1 MSAAILVSAVPAA
14 PRPAAPLPAAGEFD
28 WAFHGPKLLE
38 AAGETLYMVSATLL
52 IGGLLGLVLGVA
64 LYTTRRGGLLSNRG
78 VFGLLNLVVNV
89 FRPIPFLI
97 LLMLVAPVTV
107 ALMGTRLGSTAMIV
121 PLSFAATFGVSRIV
135 EQNLVA
141 IDPGVIEA
149 ARATG
154 ASRWRIVLTLL
165 VPEALGPLILG
176 YTFVFVAVVDMSALA
191 GTLDGGGLGAF
202 ALDYGYKRWN
212 FAVVWIT
219 VLVIIVLVQLAQA
232 LGNRLSRRIMRR

>member
-1 MSAAILVSAVPAA
+1 MSAALM
-14 PRPAAPLPAAGEFD
+14 PAAGFEWD
-28 WAFHGPKLLE
+28 LHGPKLVESL
-38 AAGETLYMVSATLL
+38 GQTLYMVGATLL
-52 IGGLLGLVLGVA
+52 IGGALGLVLGLA
-64 LYTTRRGGLLSNRG
+64 LYTTRRGGLLAHRG
-78 VFGLLNLVVNV
+78 VFFALNLVVNV

-97 LLMLVAPVTV
+97 LLMIIAPVTV
-107 ALMGTRLGSTAMIV
+107 NLLGTRLGSSAMV
-121 PLSFAATFGVSRIV
+121 VAMSFAATFGVSRIV

-154 ASRWRIVLTLL
+154 ASRWRIITTLV

-191 GTLDGGGLGAF
+191 SIIDGGGLGAF

-219 VLVIIVLVQLAQA
+219 VVVIIVLVQVAQA
-232 LGNRLSRRIMRR
+232 LGNRLSRRYLRR

>member
-1 MSAAILVSAVPAA
+1 MNEGFQWS
-14 PRPAAPLPAAGEFD
+14 E
-28 WAFHGPKLLE
+28 HGSKLLE
-38 AAGETLYMVSATLL
+38 ASGQTLYMVAATLV
-52 IGGLLGLVLGVA
+52 IGGLLGLVLGLA
-64 LYTTRRGGLLSNRG
+64 LYTTRRGGLVENRW
-78 VFGLLNLVVNV
+78 VFGLLNLIVNI

-97 LLMLVAPVTV
+97 LLFAVAPLTV
-107 ALMGTRLGSTAMIV
+107 GIVGTRLGSTAMIV
-121 PLSFAATFGVSRIV
+121 PMSVAATFGVSRIV

-154 ASRWRIVLTLL
+154 ATRWRIITSLL

-176 YTFVFVAVVDMSALA
+176 YTFICIAVVDMSALA

-212 FAVVWIT
+212 FGVVWVT
-219 VLVIIVLVQLAQA
+219 VIVIIILVQLAQA
-232 LGNRLSRRIMRR
+232 LGNRLSRKALHHN

>member
-1 MSAAILVSAVPAA
+1 MNDGFEWS
-14 PRPAAPLPAAGEFD
+14 E
-28 WAFHGPKLLE
+28 HGSSLIE
-38 AAGETLYMVSATLL
+38 ATGQTLYMVSATLV
-52 IGGLLGLVLGVA
+52 IGGLLGLTLGMG
-64 LYTTRRGGLLSNRG
+64 LYTTRRGGLLQNRW
-78 VFGLLNLVVNV
+78 VFGVLNLVVNI

-97 LLMLVAPVTV
+97 LLFAVAPLTV
-107 ALMGTRLGSTAMIV
+107 GIVGTRLGSTAMIV
-121 PLSFAATFGVSRIV
+121 PMSVAATFGVSRIV

-154 ASRWRIVLTLL
+154 ATRWRIITTLL

-176 YTFVFVAVVDMSALA
+176 YTFICIAVVDMSALA

-212 FAVVWIT
+212 FGVVWVT
-219 VLVIIVLVQLAQA
+219 VIVIIILVQLAQA
-232 LGNRLSRRIMRR
+232 LGNRLSRRAMHHN

>member
-1 MSAAILVSAVPAA
+1 MND
-14 PRPAAPLPAAGEFD
+14 GFE
-28 WAFHGPKLLE
+28 WGFHGPRLLQ
-38 AAGETLYMVSATLL
+38 ALGETLYMVSATLL
-52 IGGLLGLVLGVA
+52 IGGFLGLVLGLA
-64 LYTTRRGGLLSNRG
+64 LYTTRAGGLVANRW
-78 VFGLLNLVVNV
+78 VFAGLNLVVNI

-97 LLMLVAPVTV
+97 MLFVVSPVTV
-107 ALMGTRLGSTAMIV
+107 AIMGTRLGSTAMIV

-135 EQNLVA
+135 EQNLVS

-154 ASRWRIVLTLL
+154 ASRARIILTLL

-176 YTFVFVAVVDMSALA
+176 YTFVFIAVVDMSALA

-212 FAVVWIT
+212 YAVVWVT
-219 VLVIIVLVQLAQA
+219 VIVIIVVVQLAQT
-232 LGNRLSRRIMRR
+232 LGNWLSRSVLHRS

>member
-1 MSAAILVSAVPAA
+1 M
-14 PRPAAPLPAAGEFD
+14 F
-28 WAFHGPKLLE
+28 
-38 AAGETLYMVSATLL
+38 
-52 IGGLLGLVLGVA
+52 GVA
-64 LYTTRRGGLLSNRG
+64 NLL
-78 VFGLLNLVVNV
+78 VNI

-97 LLMLVAPVTV
+97 LLMVIAPVTV
-107 ALMGTRLGSTAMIV
+107 GLIGTRLGSTAMIV

-141 IDPGVIEA
+141 IDPGIIEA

-154 ASRWRIVLTLL
+154 ASRWRIVSTLV

-176 YTFVFVAVVDMSALA
+176 FTFVFVAIVDMSALA

-212 FAVVWIT
+212 YAVVWIT
-219 VLVIIVLVQLAQA
+219 VIVIILLVQVAQA
-232 LGNRLSRRIMRR
+232 IGNRLSRRVLRR

>member
-1 MSAAILVSAVPAA
+1 MSPTL
-14 PRPAAPLPAAGEFD
+14 LPTENSFD
-28 WAFHGPKLLE
+28 WSFYGPKLIE
-38 AAGETLYMVSATLL
+38 ALGQTVYMVLATLF
-52 IGGLLGLVLGVA
+52 IGGILGMGLGLA
-64 LYTTRRGGLLSNRG
+64 LYTTRRGGLLANRI
-78 VFGLLNLVVNV
+78 VFGISNLLVNV

-97 LLMLVAPVTV
+97 LLMVIAPVTK
-107 ALMGTRLGSTAMIV
+107 ALIGTRLGSTAMIV

-154 ASRWRIVLTLL
+154 ASRWRIVSTLV

-176 YTFVFVAVVDMSALA
+176 YTFVFVAIVDMSALA
-191 GTLDGGGLGAF
+191 GTIDGGGLGAF

-212 FAVVWIT
+212 FAVVWVT
-219 VLVIIVLVQLAQA
+219 VLVIILLVQAAQA
-232 LGNRLSRRIMRR
+232 IGNRLSRRIMRR

>member
-1 MSAAILVSAVPAA
+1 MNEGFQWS
-14 PRPAAPLPAAGEFD
+14 E
-28 WAFHGPKLLE
+28 HGSNLIE
-38 AAGETLYMVSATLL
+38 ATGQTLYMVSATLL
-52 IGGLLGLVLGVA
+52 IGGVLGLALGMG
-64 LYTTRRGGLLSNRG
+64 LYTTRRGGLLQQRW
-78 VFGLLNLVVNV
+78 VFGFLNLLVNI

-97 LLMLVAPVTV
+97 LLFAVAPLTV
-107 ALMGTRLGSTAMIV
+107 GIVGTRLGSTAMIV
-121 PLSFAATFGVSRIV
+121 PMSVAATFGVSRIV

-154 ASRWRIVLTLL
+154 ATRWRIITTLL

-176 YTFVFVAVVDMSALA
+176 YTFICIAVVDMSALA

-212 FAVVWIT
+212 FGVVWVT
-219 VLVIIVLVQLAQA
+219 VIVIIVLVQLAQA
-232 LGNRLSRRIMRR
+232 LGNRLSRKVMHRN

>member
-1 MSAAILVSAVPAA
+1 MNEGFQWS
-14 PRPAAPLPAAGEFD
+14 E
-28 WAFHGPKLLE
+28 HGSKLLE
-38 AAGETLYMVSATLL
+38 ASGQTLYMVAATLL
-52 IGGLLGLVLGVA
+52 IGGMLGLVLGLA
-64 LYTTRRGGLLSNRG
+64 LYTTRRGGLVENRW
-78 VFGLLNLVVNV
+78 VFALLNLTVNI

-97 LLMLVAPVTV
+97 LLFAVAPLTV
-107 ALMGTRLGSTAMIV
+107 GIVGTRLGSTAMIV
-121 PLSFAATFGVSRIV
+121 PMSVAATFGVSRIV

-154 ASRWRIVLTLL
+154 ATRWRIITSLL

-176 YTFVFVAVVDMSALA
+176 YTFICIAVVDMSALA

-212 FAVVWIT
+212 FGVVWVT
-219 VLVIIVLVQLAQA
+219 VVVIIILVQLAQA
-232 LGNRLSRRIMRR
+232 LGNRLSRKAMHHG

>member
-1 MSAAILVSAVPAA
+1 MSPM
-14 PRPAAPLPAAGEFD
+14 RLPAENSFD
-28 WAFHGPKLLE
+28 WSFYGPKLVE
-38 AAGETLYMVSATLL
+38 ALGQTVYMVMATLV
-52 IGGLLGLVLGVA
+52 IGGILGMGLGLA
-64 LYTTRRGGLLSNRG
+64 LYTTRRGGLLANRV
-78 VFGLLNLVVNV
+78 VFGIANLLVNV

-97 LLMLVAPVTV
+97 LLMVIAPVTK
-107 ALMGTRLGSTAMIV
+107 ALIGTRLGSTAMIV

-154 ASRWRIVLTLL
+154 ASRWRIVTTLV

-176 YTFVFVAVVDMSALA
+176 YTFVFVAIVDMSALA
-191 GTLDGGGLGAF
+191 GTIDGGGLGAF

-219 VLVIIVLVQLAQA
+219 VFVIILLVQAAQA
-232 LGNRLSRRIMRR
+232 IGNRLSRRVLRR

>member
-1 MSAAILVSAVPAA
+1 MITA
-14 PRPAAPLPAAGEFD
+14 LPAASDFD
-28 WAFHGPKLLE
+28 WSFHGPKLLE
-38 AAGETLYMVSATLL
+38 ALGQTVYMVTATLL
-52 IGGLLGLVLGVA
+52 IGGLLGMVLALA
-64 LYTTRRGGLLSNRG
+64 LYTTRRDGLLANRG
-78 VFGLLNLVVNV
+78 VFGVVNLLVNV

-97 LLMLVAPVTV
+97 LLMIVAPFTV
-107 ALMGTRLGSTAMIV
+107 ELIGTRLGSTAMIV

-176 YTFVFVAVVDMSALA
+176 YTFVFVAIVDMSALA

-219 VLVIIVLVQLAQA
+219 VLVIVLLVQLAQA
-232 LGNRLSRRIMRR
+232 IGNRLSRRVLRR

>member
-1 MSAAILVSAVPAA
+1 MNN
-14 PRPAAPLPAAGEFD
+14 GFEWD
-28 WAFHGPKLLE
+28 THGAHLIE
-38 AAGETLYMVSATLL
+38 ATWQTLYMVSATLV
-52 IGGLLGLVLGVA
+52 IGGLLGLVLGMG
-64 LYTTRRGGLLSNRG
+64 LYTTRRGGLLANRV
-78 VFGLLNLVVNV
+78 VFGLLNLVVNI

-97 LLMLVAPVTV
+97 LLFAVAPLTV
-107 ALMGTRLGSTAMIV
+107 GIVGTRLGSTAMIV
-121 PLSFAATFGVSRIV
+121 PMSVAATFGVSRIV

-154 ASRWRIVLTLL
+154 ATRWRIITSLL

-176 YTFVFVAVVDMSALA
+176 YTFVCIAVVDMSALA

-212 FAVVWIT
+212 FGVVWVT
-219 VLVIIVLVQLAQA
+219 VIVIIVLVQLAQA
-232 LGNRLSRRIMRR
+232 LGNRLSRKVLRHE

>member
-1 MSAAILVSAVPAA
+1 MSTAL
-14 PRPAAPLPAAGEFD
+14 LPTENSFD
-28 WAFHGPKLLE
+28 WSFYGPKLLE
-38 AAGETLYMVSATLL
+38 ALGQTVYMVLATLF
-52 IGGLLGLVLGVA
+52 IGGILGMGLGLA
-64 LYTTRRGGLLSNRG
+64 LYTTRRGGLLANRI
-78 VFGLLNLVVNV
+78 VFGIANLLVNV

-97 LLMLVAPVTV
+97 LLMVIAPVTK
-107 ALMGTRLGSTAMIV
+107 ALIGTRLGSTAMIV

-154 ASRWRIVLTLL
+154 ASRWRIVSTLV

-176 YTFVFVAVVDMSALA
+176 YTFVFVAIVDMSALA
-191 GTLDGGGLGAF
+191 GTIDGGGLGAF

-212 FAVVWIT
+212 FAVVWVT
-219 VLVIIVLVQLAQA
+219 VLVIILLVQAAQA
-232 LGNRLSRRIMRR
+232 IGNRLSRRIMRR

>member
-1 MSAAILVSAVPAA
+1 MNDGFEWSQ
-14 PRPAAPLPAAGEFD
+14 
-28 WAFHGPKLLE
+28 HGSQLIE
-38 AAGETLYMVSATLL
+38 ATGQTLYMVSATLV
-52 IGGLLGLVLGVA
+52 IGGLLGLVLGMG
-64 LYTTRRGGLLSNRG
+64 LYTTRRGGLLANRWIYAI
-78 VFGLLNLVVNV
+78 LNLVVNI

-97 LLMLVAPVTV
+97 LLFAVAPLTV
-107 ALMGTRLGSTAMIV
+107 GIVGTRLGSTAMIV
-121 PLSFAATFGVSRIV
+121 PMSIAATFGVSRIV

-154 ASRWRIVLTLL
+154 ASRWRIITTLL

-176 YTFVFVAVVDMSALA
+176 YTFICIAVVDMSALA

-212 FAVVWIT
+212 FGVVWVT
-219 VLVIIVLVQLAQA
+219 VIVIIILVQLAQA
-232 LGNRLSRRIMRR
+232 LGNRLSRKVLHHE

>member
-1 MSAAILVSAVPAA
+1 MNEGFQWS
-14 PRPAAPLPAAGEFD
+14 E
-28 WAFHGPKLLE
+28 HGSKLLE
-38 AAGETLYMVSATLL
+38 ASGQTLYMVAATLV
-52 IGGLLGLVLGVA
+52 IGGVLGLVLGLA
-64 LYTTRRGGLLSNRG
+64 LYTTRRGGLVENRW
-78 VFGLLNLVVNV
+78 VFALLNLTVNI

-97 LLMLVAPVTV
+97 LLFAVAPLTV
-107 ALMGTRLGSTAMIV
+107 GIVGTRLGSTAMIV
-121 PLSFAATFGVSRIV
+121 PMSVAATFGVSRIV

-154 ASRWRIVLTLL
+154 ATRWRIITSLL

-176 YTFVFVAVVDMSALA
+176 YTFICIAVVDMSALA

-212 FAVVWIT
+212 FGVVWVT
-219 VLVIIVLVQLAQA
+219 VIVIIILVQLAQA
-232 LGNRLSRRIMRR
+232 LGNRLSRKAMHHG